1 MFLGYEPDISH
12 LRTFGCAVQV
22 PIAPPKRTKMGPKRR
37 LGIYV
42 GFDSPSIIRFLE
54 PTTGDLFSARFADCH
69 FNETMFP
76 SIGTPKIEMVAKH
89 KPVKVFSWNEK
100 NLSQFNPRTPECENE
115 VQRII
120 HLQAISNRLLDA
132 FNDATKVT
140 KSHIPAVNA
149 PARIAVPEGQAKMDE
164 IPPQL
169 KRGRPIGSNDT
180 VPRQRRGKNQKST
193 PEEPGA
199 MLTSKQLNVVE
210 VAQTHEMVTNLRNT
224 ENSITYCN
232 EIWDRNKIIIDDIF
246 AFSVAHKIM
255 DDACEL
261 QSIIECRQRQD
272 WSKWEEAIKAELA
285 FLAKQEVF
293 GPITR
298 IPDNV
303 KPIGY
308 KWVFVRKLNE
318 ENKVVRYKARLVAQ
332 GFSQRPGIDYDETY
346 SPVMD
351 MITFRFLISLVLFEK
366 LEMRLMDI
374 VTAYLYGSLNSN
386 IYMKI
391 PEGFKMPDACT
402 PRNLFSIK
410 LQRSLYG
417 LKQSSRMW
425 YQRLSEYVIKERY
438 KNDPI
443 CPCVFINKSKTGFSI
458 VAVYVDDINL
468 IGTPEELA
476 KTA

>member
-1 MFLGYEPDISH
+1 
-12 LRTFGCAVQV
+12 
-22 PIAPPKRTKMGPKRR
+22 MGPQCH

-42 GFDSPSIIRFLE
+42 GFNSPSIIRFLE
-54 PTTGDLFSARFADCH
+54 PTTGDLFIARFADCH

-76 SIGTPKIEMVAKH
+76 SIGTPKIEMAAKQ

-120 HLQAISNRLLDA
+120 HLQAIANRLPDA

-164 IPPQL
+164 NPPQL
-169 KRGRPIGSNDT
+169 KRGRPIGSKDT
-180 VPRQRRGKNQKST
+180 VPRKRRGKNQEST
-193 PEEPGA
+193 PEELGA
-199 MLTSKQLNVVE
+199 VITSKELNALE
-210 VAQTHEMVTNLRNT
+210 EAQTHNHRNT

-255 DDACEL
+255 DDDREP

-272 WSKWEEAIKAELA
+272 WPKWEEAIKVELA
-285 FLAKQEVF
+285 SLAKREVF

-303 KPIGY
+303 KPVGY
-308 KWVFVRKLNE
+308 KWVFVRKRNE
-318 ENKVVRYKARLVAQ
+318 KNEVVRYKARLVAQ

-346 SPVMD
+346 SPGMD
-351 MITFRFLISLVLFEK
+351 MITFHFLISLVIFEK

-374 VTAYLYGSLNSN
+374 VTAYLYGSLDSD
-386 IYMKI
+386 IYIKI
-391 PEGFKMPDACT
+391 PEGFKLPDTCT

-417 LKQSSRMW
+417 LKQSGRMW
-425 YQRLSEYVIKERY
+425 YQCLSEYLIKELPLFGGPYRSRWEG
-438 KNDPI
+438 
-443 CPCVFINKSKTGFSI
+443 V
-458 VAVYVDDINL
+458 L
-468 IGTPEELA
+468 
-476 KTA
+476 